1 MIIANR
7 LLQEVEFLKQ
17 GYFTSEEMDTIVS
30 MLNIAG
36 GLDLGIEKCKGAR
49 LGGGNIDG
57 LPKGSRQD
65 WIAGGA
71 LMSGLRKLIEV
82 SKQDTI
88 QGMLS
93 TKGETPGSSSN
104 QARMRGRTKTLEALE
119 ALGVKL
125 YGIEDSNC
133 VQEGK
138 CVSWYNIA
146 GYYDL

>member
-1 MIIANR
+1 M
-7 LLQEVEFLKQ
+7 
-17 GYFTSEEMDTIVS
+17 STI
-30 MLNIAG
+30 NIVG

-57 LPKGSRQD
+57 LPEGSGQD

-71 LMSGLRKLIEV
+71 FDEWPPRSRWKYQSNTQSRECCPPKERHQV
-82 SKQDTI
+82 RVP
-88 QGMLS
+88 
-93 TKGETPGSSSN
+93 TKAP
-104 QARMRGRTKTLEALE
+104 MRGRTKTLE

-138 CVSWYNIA
+138 CVSWDNIA

>member
-1 MIIANR
+1 
-7 LLQEVEFLKQ
+7 
-17 GYFTSEEMDTIVS
+17 MDTIVS
-30 MLNIAG
+30 TLNIAG
-36 GLDLGIEKCKGAR
+36 GLDLGIEKCEGAR

-57 LPKGSRQD
+57 LQEGSRQD

-71 LMSGLRKLIEV
+71 FDEWPPGS
-82 SKQDTI
+82 TI

-93 TKGETPGSSSN
+93 TKGETPGLSST
-104 QARMRGRTKTLEALE
+104 QAPMRSRTKTLEALE
-119 ALGVKL
+119 ALGVEL

-138 CVSWYNIA
+138 CVSWDNIA